1 MAWFL
6 RMLQESKGKD
16 ETDGIGEVGELPN
29 GSEVVIDESQ
39 VLPNGDVPVLP
50 ADEADGSS
58 LIGYGYG
65 YGVGYG
71 EASGGNFL
79 WNYVLISLLFLAA
92 CCVSLSY
99 LAQKRNVRRAELGAA
114 GRGSGTV
121 LAHAV
126 QPVSRDSTVVIGEV
140 VPGSLVRGDVI

>member
-6 RMLQESKGKD
+6 RMLQESKGKN
-16 ETDGIGEVGELPN
+16 ETDVGELPN

-50 ADEADGSS
+50 ADEADGYS
-58 LIGYGYG
+58 LFGYGYG
-65 YGVGYG
+65 YGGGSG
-71 EASGGNFL
+71 EASGNGNFL

-99 LAQKRNVRRAELGAA
+99 LAQRRSVRRAELGAA

>member
-6 RMLQESKGKD
+6 RMLQESKGAD

-50 ADEADGSS
+50 ADEADGS
-58 LIGYGYG
+58 LFGYGYG

-71 EASGGNFL
+71 EASGNAEGNFL
-79 WNYVLISLLFLAA
+79 WNTILFVLLLTA
-92 CCVSLSY
+92 CSCVSRRRVL
-99 LAQKRNVRRAELGAA
+99 NNRRAELGAA

>member
-1 MAWFL
+1 
-6 RMLQESKGKD
+6 MLQESQGKD

-39 VLPNGDVPVLP
+39 VLPNGNVPVLP
-50 ADEADGSS
+50 ADEADGYS

-71 EASGGNFL
+71 EGGVGYGVGYGEYGNGTFL
-79 WNYVLISLLFLAA
+79 WNTILFVLLLTA
-92 CCVSLSY
+92 CCVCGRL
-99 LAQKRNVRRAELGAA
+99 LNARRAELGGAS
-114 GRGSGTV
+114 RGSGTV

>member
-6 RMLQESKGKD
+6 RMLQESKGAD

-50 ADEADGSS
+50 ADEADGS
-58 LIGYGYG
+58 LFGYGYG
-65 YGVGYG
+65 YGVEYG
-71 EASGGNFL
+71 EASGNGTFL
-79 WNYVLISLLFLAA
+79 WNTILFVFFLTA
-92 CCVSLSY
+92 CCVCGRL
-99 LAQKRNVRRAELGAA
+99 LNARRAELGAA

-140 VPGSLVRGDVI
+140 IPGSLVRGDVI